1 MRNPVAGAVCLSFQ
15 SRQAAMEATRRVG
28 RVAARA
34 PRTTAATPHWAFHGR
49 PARVALRPPAQG
61 PASDKALRAPCGGKS
76 RGVGATFPAFPNTQE
91 TRQLLQKYGGKFDY
105 DVDLEHVEGTGLD
118 SISALASLL

>member
-1 MRNPVAGAVCLSFQ
+1 MPRWPYCVLGGRGGCQ
-15 SRQAAMEATRRVG
+15 RR
-28 RVAARA
+28 A
-34 PRTTAATPHWAFHGR
+34 R
-49 PARVALRPPAQG
+49 PAKGPSVHHTADTRGRRRNISRLPP
-61 PASDKALRAPCGGKS
+61 S
-76 RGVGATFPAFPNTQE
+76 QE

>member
-1 MRNPVAGAVCLSFQ
+1 MHH
-15 SRQAAMEATRRVG
+15 AAENLEVSARR
-28 RVAARA
+28 
-34 PRTTAATPHWAFHGR
+34 F
-49 PARVALRPPAQG
+49 PP
-61 PASDKALRAPCGGKS
+61 
-76 RGVGATFPAFPNTQE
+76 FPNTQE